1 MNLFTDEI
9 RRDPYPVFAQLRS
22 VSPVLHVPPPFD
34 FWLVLDYE
42 SVKRVLTDHEVF
54 SSAVPAPPNFFIF
67 TDPPR
72 HTRLRGLISR
82 AFTPTVVA
90 NLQPRIAE
98 LSRELLDQAAPRG
111 EMDLVADY
119 SAPLPMMVIA
129 EMIGIP
135 SADWARFR
143 RWSDG
148 ILKLSY
154 TMPGMESETTAAA
167 MAEFHAVTAEMR
179 DYVGRMIDVRRAEPA
194 DDLLTK
200 LVHAQVEG
208 ERLGSEDILGFC
220 QLLVV
225 AGQETTTGLINNA
238 ILCLIENPDSQRR
251 LRAAP
256 EMLPLAIEEVLR
268 YRSPLQWTMRTP
280 TRPVELHGQM
290 IPARKLVLPM
300 IGSANRDPRQ
310 FADPDRFDI
319 TRDPNPHLAF
329 GHGIHACL
337 GAPLSRVEARIAL
350 TDLLRR
356 LDDIE
361 LAGNEPWPPRQ
372 ALNALG
378 PASLP
383 VRFSTVR

>member
-1 MNLFTDEI
+1 
-9 RRDPYPVFAQLRS
+9 
-22 VSPVLHVPPPFD
+22 
-34 FWLVLDYE
+34 
-42 SVKRVLTDHEVF
+42 
-54 SSAVPAPPNFFIF
+54 
-67 TDPPR
+67 
-72 HTRLRGLISR
+72 
-82 AFTPTVVA
+82 
-90 NLQPRIAE
+90 
-98 LSRELLDQAAPRG
+98 
-111 EMDLVADY
+111 
-119 SAPLPMMVIA
+119 
-129 EMIGIP
+129 
-135 SADWARFR
+135 
-143 RWSDG
+143 
-148 ILKLSY
+148 
-154 TMPGMESETTAAA
+154 
-167 MAEFHAVTAEMR
+167 VTAEMR